1 MEVRRFSMNY
11 QTNEQLSELRL
22 NAMKLEYQRQSE
34 LPAVSE
40 LTFDERFSMIVTA
53 QINARREAK
62 MKRLIKAADLREPG
76 ASLSSID
83 YDPVRNL
90 SKKEVAALSD
100 CEWVRRGNNLIITG
114 ATGVGKTYLMSAFG
128 REASF
133 LMVLGGHLRK
143 NRYLRQERRHWR
155 EAMSLGIQQGPTAVT
170 MRHFYSIRPTH
181 AELGI
186 ETESSH
192 FAVPDGHINILR
204 PEGSLLFEPSVKL
217 GNDPQTVVLNNIKRR
232 EMEARHISRPT
243 ILIIEQHGVG
253 RHSITRIHV
262 CRRKRI
268 SMRILVHFFLKPN
281 ENNKARNE
289 MQRHQCSLQ
298 FTRVMSAHSHFR
310 NLI

>member
-1 MEVRRFSMNY
+1 MEVRRSSMNY

-22 NAMKLEYQRQSE
+22 NARKLEYQRQSE

-128 REASF
+128 REACTRGYTVKTFRVSRMLTDLKIGF
-133 LMVLGGHLRK
+133 GDGSYNQIITNLIKPDLLILDDFGLKRLDV
-143 NRYLRQERRHWR
+143 
-155 EAMSLGIQQGPTAVT
+155 SLGQDFKEVIEERSRAHKSIGITAQLPVKEWPSAFADLTIADGVLDRIVPNAYRFNLKGPSRRPGLQSEAGDSAETA
-170 MRHFYSIRPTH
+170 
-181 AELGI
+181 
-186 ETESSH
+186 
-192 FAVPDGHINILR
+192 
-204 PEGSLLFEPSVKL
+204 
-217 GNDPQTVVLNNIKRR
+217 
-232 EMEARHISRPT
+232 
-243 ILIIEQHGVG
+243 
-253 RHSITRIHV
+253 
-262 CRRKRI
+262 
-268 SMRILVHFFLKPN
+268 
-281 ENNKARNE
+281 
-289 MQRHQCSLQ
+289 
-298 FTRVMSAHSHFR
+298 
-310 NLI
+310 